1 MSNFND
7 QYSDFGSSDQAAV
20 YDAPERT
27 SVLAVASLVCS
38 LICCLPA
45 VPTIGMMLGAG
56 AIVGITKSNGRV
68 GGRGL
73 AIAGVVVGLIMT
85 VMQLFAFFGIVQFGK
100 LIRSGFG
107 GPFESFAVAVEMRDF
122 NTARAQLE
130 PGLAQGLSDEELEAF
145 RDTVVNTLGAY
156 RSQPDSLLDWTMA
169 LSAQAQNM
177 QRLQARGEGMP
188 LTPTFDSGT
197 VLAYMFFDSNLISP
211 TGSVQ
216 GAITNIA
223 IAMPDGTTLWL
234 NDPNTSRR
242 SGIDPAPAVESPTG
256 QIDPLPPLPVP

>member
-7 QYSDFGSSDQAAV
+7 QYSDFGPSDQAV

-73 AIAGVVVGLIMT
+73 AIAGVIIGLIVT
-85 VMQLFAFFGIVQFGK
+85 VLQLFLVFGAVQGGK
-100 LIRSGFG
+100 MISTGFG
-107 GPFESFAVAVEMRDF
+107 GPFESFVLALETDDF

-130 PGLAQGLSDEELEAF
+130 PGLAQALSDEELTAF
-145 RDTVVNTLGAY
+145 RDTIVGTLGAY
-156 RSQPDSLLDWTMA
+156 RSQPNSMWDWTMSIA
-169 LSAQAQNM
+169 ANAQDM
-177 QRLQARGEGMP
+177 QRFQTRGEGIP
-188 LTPTFDSGT
+188 LTPTFNSAT
-197 VLAYMFFDSNLISP
+197 VLTYLMFDSNLISQS
-211 TGSVQ
+211 GSVQ

-234 NDPNTSRR
+234 NDPAAGPR
-242 SGIDPAPAVESPTG
+242 SGIDPAPALESATG
-256 QIDPLPPLPVP
+256 QISPLPLPPSP